1 MTFNFDEDEYC
12 TVFNSRIYFITNPIN
27 NDYLSTYVRTDYS
40 DRNSLAS
47 DCVVSICQRQ
57 GQRVRTVRAM

>member
-1 MTFNFDEDEYC
+1 MTFNFDVDEYC
-12 TVFNSRIYFITNPIN
+12 AVFNSRIYFINPIN
-27 NDYLSTYVRTDYS
+27 NDYLSTCVRTDYS

-57 GQRVRTVRAM
+57 GQRVRTVRAV